1 MENLFLI
8 FWVLSFSILLIFG
21 LYNDIYKRGKADKVN
36 NDKGAKDE
44 R

>member
-8 FWVLSFSILLIFG
+8 FWVLSFSILLFFG
-21 LYNDIYKRGKADKVN
+21 LYNDIYKRGKADKV
-36 NDKGAKDE
+36 DIDEGAKDE